1 LDRFAHQS
9 IWGVIAILILILC
22 SERRVV
28 DSTLRKVDWNASEE
42 SPPSLAVI
50 SLQLS
55 STETHFRKVL
65 PSADCQMACPAKV
78 RRYSSALEA
87 DRQLK
92 SGKKSSS
99 APSGEVEFHA
109 PGECYTHRV
118 PYLPYHP
125 LFDITAHGEKTF
137 PLRDPNLL
145 SYLFI

>member
-55 STETHFRKVL
+55 STETHFRKEN
-65 PSADCQMACPAKV
+65 PSLSGLSNGLSCKGPA
-78 RRYSSALEA
+78 
-87 DRQLK
+87 
-92 SGKKSSS
+92 
-99 APSGEVEFHA
+99 
-109 PGECYTHRV
+109 
-118 PYLPYHP
+118 
-125 LFDITAHGEKTF
+125 LFVCFGSWQAA
-137 PLRDPNLL
+137 
-145 SYLFI
+145 